1 MAEDKLA
8 EMLCARLC
16 HDLVS
21 PVGAISNGAEM
32 LADEDDEVFRRQ
44 AIQLMSDSALQVA
57 ARLQFYRLAFG
68 GMGGATERIAVSKLH
83 DVTSEFFRG
92 GKVDLG
98 WRVSTDDIDSRAAKL
113 LLNMI
118 LIAGEAL
125 VRGGNIEVRI
135 DDAGGLGQI
144 VIAATGSVVKIRDSV
159 RAALSPRPSPG
170 EPDSQSA
177 PAYLARALAARL
189 DGTLGVEWHGDA
201 HVLFSIQFR
210 TPGQI

>member
-1 MAEDKLA
+1 MADDKLA

-32 LADEDDEVFRRQ
+32 LADEDDEDLRRE
-44 AIQLMSDSALQVA
+44 AIQLMSDSAHQVA
-57 ARLQFYRLAFG
+57 RRLQFYRLAFG

-83 DVTSEFFRG
+83 DITSEFFRG

-98 WRVSTDDIDSRAAKL
+98 WRVSAEDIDSRAAKL

-118 LIAGEAL
+118 LLAGEAL

-135 DDAGGLGQI
+135 NDAGGLSQI
-144 VIAATGSVVKIRDSV
+144 VIAATGDVVKIRDSV
-159 RAALSPRPSPG
+159 QAALSPWPLPG

-177 PAYLARALAARL
+177 PAYLARDLAGQL
-189 DGTLGVEWHGDA
+189 DCTLGAEWHGDA
-201 HVLFSIQFR
+201 HVLFSAQFR
-210 TPGQI
+210 APGQL

>member
-32 LADEDDEVFRRQ
+32 LADEDDENFRRE
-44 AIQLMSDSALQVA
+44 AIQLMSDSALEVA
-57 ARLQFYRLAFG
+57 RRLQFYRLAFG
-68 GMGGATERIAVSKLH
+68 GMGGASDMIAVSKLH

-98 WRVSTDDIDSRAAKL
+98 WRVSAENIDLRAAKL

-118 LIAGEAL
+118 LIARDAL

-135 DDAGGLGQI
+135 DDAGGLSQI
-144 VIAATGSVVKIRDSV
+144 VIAATGNVVQIRDGV
-159 RAALSPRPSPG
+159 QAALSPRPLPG

-177 PAYLARALAARL
+177 PAYLARHLAGQL
-189 DGTLGVEWHGDA
+189 DGTLGVEWHGDTR
-201 HVLFSIQFR
+201 VLFSARFR
-210 TPGQI
+210 AL

>member
-1 MAEDKLA
+1 MADNKLA

-32 LADEDDEVFRRQ
+32 LADEDDEDFRRE

-57 ARLQFYRLAFG
+57 RRLQFYRLAFG
-68 GMGGATERIAVSKLH
+68 GMGGARERIAVSKLH
-83 DVTSEFFRG
+83 EVTSEFFRG
-92 GKVDLG
+92 GKVDLD
-98 WRVSTDDIDSRAAKL
+98 WQVLAEDIDAGAAKL

-118 LIAGEAL
+118 LLAGEAL

-135 DDAGGLGQI
+135 NDAGGLSQI
-144 VIAATGSVVKIRDSV
+144 VIAATGDVVKIRDSV
-159 RAALSPRPSPG
+159 QAALNSRPLPG

-177 PAYLARALAARL
+177 PAYLARDLAGRL

-201 HVLFSIQFR
+201 HVLFSVQFR
-210 TPGQI
+210 TPGQG